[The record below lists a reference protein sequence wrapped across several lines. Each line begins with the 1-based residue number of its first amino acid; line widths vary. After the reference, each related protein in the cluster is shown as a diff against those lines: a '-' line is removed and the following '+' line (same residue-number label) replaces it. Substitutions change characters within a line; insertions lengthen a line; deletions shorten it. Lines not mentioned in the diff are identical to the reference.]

1 MKHSDVE
8 ELLASYAL
16 DAVDPAEVVLVDAHL
31 AECARCRA
39 EVARH
44 RELASMLTGSPEE
57 PPAELWERISGALA
71 EPDPDYAGGAADA
84 TPVAP
89 ITNLSEAQRGRSKLG
104 KGVLAALAAAAA
116 AVIVVMA
123 LQVSH
128 LNGQVAKMQASVRS
142 SGLASAVSSAL
153 VGPHREIQLT
163 SSGGRSAEVV
173 ITPSGQAYW
182 VRSSLPHLSPD
193 RTYQLWAL
201 VKGKPVSVGL
211 VGSNPSRYAAFRV
224 ERGTSAL
231 MVTAEPAGGTPQPTT
246 KVVVERAISA

>member
-89 ITNLSEAQRGRSKLG
+89 ITNLREAQRGRSKLG
-104 KGVLAALAAAAA
+104 KGVLAALAAAGQSCPSKWRSLAR
-116 AVIVVMA
+116 VI
-123 LQVSH
+123 QSW
-128 LNGQVAKMQASVRS
+128 LNS
-142 SGLASAVSSAL
+142 SG
-153 VGPHREIQLT
+153 
-163 SSGGRSAEVV
+163 RS
-173 ITPSGQAYW
+173 PSRGSRPQRI
-182 VRSSLPHLSPD
+182 VLSP
-193 RTYQLWAL
+193 
-201 VKGKPVSVGL
+201 V
-211 VGSNPSRYAAFRV
+211 PSSTR
-224 ERGTSAL
+224 
-231 MVTAEPAGGTPQPTT
+231 
-246 KVVVERAISA
+246 I